1 MLCEQSGN
9 CGGPQK
15 CEKVKKQIVCVCRGG
30 GGPPTE
36 ASSDLDQFR
45 PVLECSRRVLSNL
58 PLINLN
64 K

>member
-1 MLCEQSGN
+1 MNSQETAEGLKS
-9 CGGPQK
+9 
-15 CEKVKKQIVCVCRGG
+15 VKKSKNKLCVCVGGG